1 MGSRSRP
8 ADTVKVT
15 EQSTEKKKGLGDWMN
30 IIKPPNEEKDHW
42 VSAFVC
48 LGQCVYLFVLT
59 YEIKTINTLMQIKFW
74 KQLKTLSI
82 CDQGTVS
89 YSFFYNCSLSFSS
102 HFKSTE

>member
-48 LGQCVYLFVLT
+48 VGVSVCICLF
-59 YEIKTINTLMQIKFW
+59 
-74 KQLKTLSI
+74 
-82 CDQGTVS
+82 
-89 YSFFYNCSLSFSS
+89 
-102 HFKSTE
+102 

>member
-1 MGSRSRP
+1 MGTRSRP

-42 VSAFVC
+42 VSAFVY
-48 LGQCVYLFVLT
+48 VYHYVLT
-59 YEIKTINTLMQIKFW
+59 SEIITINTLTQIKFW
-74 KQLKTLSI
+74 KQLTTPSI

-89 YSFFYNCSLSFSS
+89 CSSIIAYYSFLSLQE
-102 HFKSTE
+102 H